1 VGVGVGVGVG
11 AGPTC
16 PSSGMVILLGQLD
29 PKSIKFLPVSHKIN
43 DCLSGRRVHT
53 APMRRLFKIG
63 LILIIANELRGL
75 IVVGF
80 VFWNSR
86 GTGPECQGV
95 VKCLRMPYIAHV
107 DPTLA
112 LQLLGITLAF
122 GFVVGLRGAI
132 HAKRD
137 ARLTSPASREM
148 TRSVSRP
155 NPTTIPSD
163 RQDPSW
169 DSLN

>member
-1 VGVGVGVGVG
+1 MNRSILGHKFYDCFSRLLDHI
-11 AGPTC
+11 AG
-16 PSSGMVILLGQLD
+16 M
-29 PKSIKFLPVSHKIN
+29 N
-43 DCLSGRRVHT
+43 RV
-53 APMRRLFKIG
+53 FKIG
-63 LILIIANELRGL
+63 LILFVANELRGL

-95 VKCLRMPYIAHV
+95 AKCLRMPYIAPV

-132 HAKRD
+132 RARRD

-148 TRSVSRP
+148 TRSVSLP

-163 RQDPSW
+163 HQGPSW
-169 DSLN
+169 DNRN

>member
-1 VGVGVGVGVG
+1 
-11 AGPTC
+11 
-16 PSSGMVILLGQLD
+16 
-29 PKSIKFLPVSHKIN
+29 
-43 DCLSGRRVHT
+43 
-53 APMRRLFKIG
+53 MRRLFKIG
-63 LILIIANELRGL
+63 LILFIANELRGL

-95 VKCLRMPYIAHV
+95 VKCLRMPYIAPV

-132 HAKRD
+132 HAR
-137 ARLTSPASREM
+137 RLTQINSTAGREID
-148 TRSVSRP
+148 RLENLP
-155 NPTTIPSD
+155 NQNTK
-163 RQDPSW
+163 
-169 DSLN
+169 

>member
-1 VGVGVGVGVG
+1 
-11 AGPTC
+11 
-16 PSSGMVILLGQLD
+16 MVN
-29 PKSIKFLPVSHKIN
+29 HKIN
-43 DCLSGRRVHT
+43 DCFSRPSDHIAGMNRV
-53 APMRRLFKIG
+53 FKIG
-63 LILIIANELRGL
+63 LILFIANELRGL

-95 VKCLRMPYIAHV
+95 VKCLRMPYIAPV
-107 DPTLA
+107 DPILA

-122 GFVVGLRGAI
+122 GFVTGLRGAI
-132 HAKRD
+132 RAKRD
-137 ARLTSPASREM
+137 SRLTSPASREM
-148 TRSVSRP
+148 TRSVSRQ

-163 RQDPSW
+163 RQGPSW